1 MNWLMRAVV
10 ITVLI
15 LIAYFLRERAVV
27 NVVGGMPLSFDM
39 SDQLIWPHSL
49 VRQEFS

>member
-1 MNWLMRAVV
+1 MRAVV

-15 LIAYFLRERAVV
+15 LIGYFLRERALV

-39 SDQLIWPHSL
+39 SNQFISAHPL
-49 VRQEFS
+49 VRQKFS